1 MNAEIEKAESFYENK
16 MYDKALDILLPL
28 AQNESEDKSLRVKIL
43 EEMFKNY
50 KEKGDLESAFKYY
63 KKFTEEEYQIL
74 ITENKEKTDKLNSA
88 LKIHSAQKEAE
99 LLQEKNNELNK
110 ANEELNIIREKKNEL
125 LTIISEELKVPIVT
139 IEGIAFNFYRT
150 LNENRTPDVNEIKNE
165 LGIIESLSNE
175 ILQNVNSILQKNKE
189 ENQV

>member
-16 MYDKALDILLPL
+16 IHDKALEILLTL
-28 AQNESEDKSLRVKIL
+28 EQSESEDKSLHVKIL
-43 EEMFKNY
+43 EELFKNY
-50 KEKGDLESAFKYY
+50 REKGDLESAFKYY

>member
-1 MNAEIEKAESFYENK
+1 MNSEIEKAESFYENK
-16 MYDKALDILLPL
+16 IYDKALEILLTL
-28 AQNESEDKSLRVKIL
+28 EQSESEDKSLHVKIL
-43 EEMFKNY
+43 EELFKNY
-50 KEKGDLESAFKYY
+50 REKGDLESAFKYY

>member
-1 MNAEIEKAESFYENK
+1 MNSEIKKAESFYENK
-16 MYDKALDILLPL
+16 MYDKALEILLSL
-28 AQNESEDKSLRVKIL
+28 EQSESEDKSLRVKIL
-43 EEMFKNY
+43 EELFKNY

-99 LLQEKNNELNK
+99 LLQVKNDELNK

-150 LNENRTPDVNEIKNE
+150 LNEKRVPDVNEIKNE

-189 ENQV
+189 ENQQ

>member
-1 MNAEIEKAESFYENK
+1 MNSEIVKAESFYEDK
-16 MYDKALDILLPL
+16 MYDKALEILLTL
-28 AQNESEDKSLRVKIL
+28 EKNENEDKSLRVKIL
-43 EEMFKNY
+43 EELFKNY
-50 KEKGDLESAFKYY
+50 KEKGDLESSFKYY

-99 LLQEKNNELNK
+99 LLQIKNDELNK

-139 IEGIAFNFYRT
+139 IEGIAFNYYRS
-150 LNENRTPDVNEIKNE
+150 LNENRAPDVNEIKNE

>member
-1 MNAEIEKAESFYENK
+1 MNSEIVKAESFYEDK
-16 MYDKALDILLPL
+16 MYDKALEILLTL
-28 AQNESEDKSLRVKIL
+28 EKNENEDKSLRVKIL
-43 EEMFKNY
+43 EELFKNY
-50 KEKGDLESAFKYY
+50 KEKGDLESSFKYY

-99 LLQEKNNELNK
+99 LLQIKNDELNK

-139 IEGIAFNFYRT
+139 IEGIAFNYYRS
-150 LNENRTPDVNEIKNE
+150 LNDNRSPDVNEIKNE

>member
-1 MNAEIEKAESFYENK
+1 MNSEIVKAESFYEDK
-16 MYDKALDILLPL
+16 MYDKALKILLTL
-28 AQNESEDKSLRVKIL
+28 EKNENEDKSLRVKIL
-43 EEMFKNY
+43 EELFKNY
-50 KEKGDLESAFKYY
+50 KEKGDLESSFKYY

-99 LLQEKNNELNK
+99 LLQIKNDELNK

-139 IEGIAFNFYRT
+139 IEGIAFNYYRS
-150 LNENRTPDVNEIKNE
+150 LNDNRSPDVNEIKNE

>member
-1 MNAEIEKAESFYENK
+1 MNSEIEKAESFYENR
-16 MYDKALDILLPL
+16 MYDKALEILLTL
-28 AQNESEDKSLRVKIL
+28 EQSESEDKSLHVKIL
-43 EEMFKNY
+43 EEIFKNY
-50 KEKGDLESAFKYY
+50 REKGDLESAFKYY

-99 LLQEKNNELNK
+99 LLQVKNDELNK

>member
-1 MNAEIEKAESFYENK
+1 MNSGIKKAEFFYENK
-16 MYDKALDILLPL
+16 MYDKALEILLSL
-28 AQNESEDKSLRVKIL
+28 EQSESEDKSLRVKIL
-43 EEMFKNY
+43 EELFKNY

-99 LLQEKNNELNK
+99 LLQVKNDELNK

-150 LNENRTPDVNEIKNE
+150 LNENRVPDVNEIKNE

-189 ENQV
+189 ENQQ

>member
-1 MNAEIEKAESFYENK
+1 MNSEIKKAESFYENK

-150 LNENRTPDVNEIKNE
+150 LNENRTPDAYEIKNE

>member
-1 MNAEIEKAESFYENK
+1 MNSEIEKAESFYENR
-16 MYDKALDILLPL
+16 MYDKALEILLTL
-28 AQNESEDKSLRVKIL
+28 EQSESEDKSLHVKIL
-43 EEMFKNY
+43 EELFKNY
-50 KEKGDLESAFKYY
+50 RKKGDLESAFKYY

>member
-1 MNAEIEKAESFYENK
+1 MNSEIEKAESFYENR
-16 MYDKALDILLPL
+16 MYDKALEILLTL
-28 AQNESEDKSLRVKIL
+28 EQSESEDKSLHVKIL
-43 EEMFKNY
+43 EELFKNY
-50 KEKGDLESAFKYY
+50 REKGDLESAFKYY

-99 LLQEKNNELNK
+99 LLQVKNDELNK

>member
-16 MYDKALDILLPL
+16 IYDKALEILLTL
-28 AQNESEDKSLRVKIL
+28 EQSESEDKSLHVKIL
-43 EEMFKNY
+43 EELFKNY
-50 KEKGDLESAFKYY
+50 REKGDLESAFKYY

>member
-1 MNAEIEKAESFYENK
+1 MNSEIEKAESFYENR
-16 MYDKALDILLPL
+16 MYDKALEILLTL
-28 AQNESEDKSLRVKIL
+28 EQSESEDKSLHVKIL
-43 EEMFKNY
+43 EELFKNY
-50 KEKGDLESAFKYY
+50 REKGDLESAFKYY

-99 LLQEKNNELNK
+99 LLQVKNDELNK

-150 LNENRTPDVNEIKNE
+150 LNENRAPDINEIKNE

-175 ILQNVNSILQKNKE
+175 ILQNVNTILQKNKE

>member
-16 MYDKALDILLPL
+16 IYDKALEILLTL
-28 AQNESEDKSLRVKIL
+28 EQSESEDKSLHVKIL
-43 EEMFKNY
+43 EELFKNY
-50 KEKGDLESAFKYY
+50 REKGDLESAFKYY
-63 KKFTEEEYQIL
+63 KKVTEEEYQIL

-99 LLQEKNNELNK
+99 LLQVKNDELNK

>member
-1 MNAEIEKAESFYENK
+1 MNSEIKKAESFYENK
-16 MYDKALDILLPL
+16 MYDKALEILLPL

-150 LNENRTPDVNEIKNE
+150 LNENRAPDINEIKNE

>member
-16 MYDKALDILLPL
+16 IYDKALEILLTL
-28 AQNESEDKSLRVKIL
+28 EQSESEDKSLHVKIL
-43 EEMFKNY
+43 EELFKNY
-50 KEKGDLESAFKYY
+50 REKGDLESAFKYY

-99 LLQEKNNELNK
+99 LLQVKNDELNK

>member
-1 MNAEIEKAESFYENK
+1 M
-16 MYDKALDILLPL
+16 
-28 AQNESEDKSLRVKIL
+28 
-43 EEMFKNY
+43 
-50 KEKGDLESAFKYY
+50 ESAFKYY

-99 LLQEKNNELNK
+99 LLQVKNDELNK

>member
-1 MNAEIEKAESFYENK
+1 MIAEIEKAESFYEDK
-16 MYDKALDILLPL
+16 MYDKALEILLTL
-28 AQNESEDKSLRVKIL
+28 EKNENEDKSLRVKIL
-43 EEMFKNY
+43 EELFKNY
-50 KEKGDLESAFKYY
+50 KEKGDLESSFKYY

-99 LLQEKNNELNK
+99 LLQIKNDELNK
-110 ANEELNIIREKKNEL
+110 ANEELNIIRKKKNEL

-139 IEGIAFNFYRT
+139 IEGIAFNYYRS
-150 LNENRTPDVNEIKNE
+150 LNENRAPDVNEIKNE

>member
-16 MYDKALDILLPL
+16 IYDKALEILLTL
-28 AQNESEDKSLRVKIL
+28 EQSESEDKSLHVKIL
-43 EEMFKNY
+43 EELFKNY
-50 KEKGDLESAFKYY
+50 REKGDLESAFKYY

-99 LLQEKNNELNK
+99 LLQVKNDELNK

-150 LNENRTPDVNEIKNE
+150 LNENRTPHVNEIKNE

>member
-1 MNAEIEKAESFYENK
+1 MNSEIEKAESFYENR
-16 MYDKALDILLPL
+16 MYDKALEILLTL
-28 AQNESEDKSLRVKIL
+28 EQSESEDKSLHVKIL
-43 EEMFKNY
+43 EELFKNY
-50 KEKGDLESAFKYY
+50 REKGDLESAFKYY

-99 LLQEKNNELNK
+99 LLQVKNDELNK

-150 LNENRTPDVNEIKNE
+150 LNENRTPHVNEIKNE

>member
-1 MNAEIEKAESFYENK
+1 MNSEIKKAESFYENK
-16 MYDKALDILLPL
+16 MYDKALEILLPL
-28 AQNESEDKSLRVKIL
+28 EQSESEDKSLRVKIL
-43 EEMFKNY
+43 EELFKNY

-99 LLQEKNNELNK
+99 LLQVKNDELNK

-150 LNENRTPDVNEIKNE
+150 LNENRVPDVNEIKNE

-189 ENQV
+189 ENQQ

>member
-1 MNAEIEKAESFYENK
+1 MNSEIVKAESFYEDK
-16 MYDKALDILLPL
+16 MYDKALEILLTL
-28 AQNESEDKSLRVKIL
+28 EKNENEDKSLRVKIL
-43 EEMFKNY
+43 EELFKNY
-50 KEKGDLESAFKYY
+50 KEKGDLESSFKYY

-99 LLQEKNNELNK
+99 LLQIKNDELNK
-110 ANEELNIIREKKNEL
+110 ANEELNIIRKKKNEL

-139 IEGIAFNFYRT
+139 IEGIAFNYYRS
-150 LNENRTPDVNEIKNE
+150 LNENRAPDVNEIKNE